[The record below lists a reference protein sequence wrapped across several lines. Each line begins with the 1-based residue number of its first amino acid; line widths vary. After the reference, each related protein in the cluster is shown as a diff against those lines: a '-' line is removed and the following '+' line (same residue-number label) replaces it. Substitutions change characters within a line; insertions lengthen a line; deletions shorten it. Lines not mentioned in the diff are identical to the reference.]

1 MNWNS
6 KKFGLSMSNGWND
19 NFKTFL
25 KKAQEENPNLEN
37 NRNSIYAENHPQQGT
52 RVVVIENQITASN
65 SASVTKILLAS
76 NSTTSTMSPKIST
89 TSRTSPTTTTITATN
104 KHVS

>member
-1 MNWNS
+1 MMNWNS

-25 KKAQEENPNLEN
+25 KKAQEENPIREN

-65 SASVTKILLAS
+65 AASVTKILLAS
-76 NSTTSTMSPKIST
+76 NSTSAMSPKSST
-89 TSRTSPTTTTITATN
+89 TSRTSPTTTTTTATN

>member
-25 KKAQEENPNLEN
+25 KKAQEENPNREN
-37 NRNSIYAENHPQQGT
+37 NRNSIYAENHPQQQGT
-52 RVVVIENQITASN
+52 RVVG
-65 SASVTKILLAS
+65 L
-76 NSTTSTMSPKIST
+76 
-89 TSRTSPTTTTITATN
+89 SRSRPAPDPLIGERVG
-104 KHVS
+104 KEPIHSSIQPLIFD